1 MKKIVILIAVVF
13 LSCYAAF
20 SQDTIYIYRAGLVI
34 TKRAV
39 AEIDSVTFYKNYSI
53 PQKETVSDV
62 DGNVYHTVTIGSQT
76 WMVENLK
83 TTKYRNGD
91 AIGTTSSLN
100 LDLTYATSPK
110 YQWSYNGIESNVPSY
125 GRLYTWFTA
134 TDPRNIAPVG
144 WHVATD
150 AEWATLQSYM
160 IANGYNYDKT
170 TVDNKIAKA
179 LSSPLFW
186 NSTTLVGTPGND
198 PASNNSSGLSLI
210 PNGYRGFDGMYY
222 NIGNSTLMW
231 TGTEYSSTLAYSRGH
246 GYNVVDFGG
255 YNSNKNYGF
264 AVRCVKDVKALATV
278 STIAPSSI
286 TDTTAVA
293 GGKVSTDGFSAITV
307 RGICWST
314 SVNPT
319 ISENKTID
327 SLGVG
332 SFTSIL
338 KGLIPNTTYY
348 VRAYA
353 TNSLGTAYGNEISF
367 ATQPK
372 TKPSFT
378 DIDGNVYHSVTIG
391 TQTWM
396 LENLKTTKYRNGD
409 AIGTTSSLYMDLTN
423 AITPK
428 YQWAYNGSESNVAI
442 NGRLYTWHTVMD
454 SRCIAPVGW
463 HVASDAEW
471 TALQNYL
478 IASGYNYDK
487 TLVDNKIA
495 KSLCSNTGWNNSSI
509 NAGAVG
515 NMISQNNLSGLT
527 IYPSGYRGFDG
538 YFYLLG
544 DGCDIWTTTEA
555 SATTA
560 TIRFMGY
567 QSSSLNPTNSNKNY
581 GFSVRCIKD
590 SAPLVTTLTP
600 TSVADTI
607 AISGGNITSNGGLP
621 IIARGVCWS
630 TSTSPTI
637 TSSKTL
643 DSIGSG
649 SFTSKLKGLLPNTT
663 YYIRAY
669 ATNSI
674 GTAYG
679 NEQSFKTYSKGS
691 QIVTDIDGN
700 VYHSV
705 TIGTQTWLVENL
717 RAVRFRN
724 GDSIPTTKDNTT
736 WAAYK
741 STAYSWYNNDIT
753 NKSTFGA
760 LYNWYA
766 ASDTRNIA
774 PVGWHV
780 ATDADFTT
788 LTNYLGNESIAG
800 SKMKETGTVNWLSP
814 NSGATNEFGFNGLPG
829 GLRSYDGTFRNKG
842 SNGYFWTST
851 ESDYDIYKGW
861 DRELFYNQINCFR
874 YNLDSKL
881 YGFSIRCVKDIIINI
896 PTITTATATNIID
909 TTAISGGNITSN
921 GGAPIIA
928 RGVCW
933 STSSNPTISG
943 SKTMDSTGLGSFTS
957 KLKGLL
963 PNTTYFVR
971 AYATN
976 SAGTSYGNEQSFKTY
991 SKGSQIVT
999 DIDGNVY
1006 HTVII
1011 GDQTWMIEN
1020 LRTTKLLNGLSVPR
1034 IQDAGIWSSQ
1044 SAYAYCWYGNDSI
1057 ANKNTFGALYN
1068 WNAVST
1074 RKLAPSGW
1082 HIPSKEEIN
1091 TLTSYLGGS
1100 LTAGSKLK
1108 ESGNTHWSSVN
1119 TDATNSTGFTAL
1131 PGGYRSGTTGDYH
1144 YMGTLGVF
1152 WSSSDS
1158 IGNGGRNILSNTS
1171 AEMNYS
1177 VDNKMNGFSVR
1188 CIKDVVLPV
1197 LTTKS
1202 ATAITDTTSVSGGT
1216 ISSNGGAPIIARGVC
1231 WDTSANPTISSNKT
1245 SDSTGLGSFTSKLKG
1260 LIPNTTYYVRAYA
1273 TNSLGTAYGNE
1284 VLIKTLSTTISDI
1297 DGNIYHTVVIGT
1309 QTWMVENLKTT
1320 RYNNGDSIG
1329 ITFPAAKDI
1338 NIETAPK
1345 YQWAYAGNES
1355 NVATYGRLYSWY
1367 AATDSRKI
1375 APKGWHV
1382 ATDMEWT
1389 TVENFIKNSGNTAK
1403 ALCANNTWGSSAVVG
1418 SIGND
1423 LLKNNALGFNGLPSG
1438 YRNTSYFAYIKDDSW
1453 GGTALWWSASDDSLT
1468 NNAWFRFID
1477 YGGTTLGKN
1486 GLSKSCGMA
1495 IRCIKD

>member
-1 MKKIVILIAVVF
+1 MKKIAILIAILFV
-13 LSCYAAF
+13 SCYAAF

-39 AEIDSVTFYKNYSI
+39 TEIDSITFYKNYSI

-62 DGNVYHTVTIGSQT
+62 DGNVYHTVTIGNQT

-91 AIGTTSSLN
+91 AIGTTSSLYM
-100 LDLTYATSPK
+100 DLTYATSPK

-186 NSTTLVGTPGND
+186 NTTTLVGTPGND

-222 NIGNSTLMW
+222 NLGNSTLMW

-286 TDTTAVA
+286 TDTTAVV
-293 GGKVSTDGFSAITV
+293 GGKVSTDGFSAITA

-314 SVNPT
+314 SVNPM
-319 ISENKTID
+319 ISGNKTID

-353 TNSLGTAYGNEISF
+353 TNSLGTAYGNEVSF

-372 TKPSFT
+372 IRPSFT

-396 LENLKTTKYRNGD
+396 VENLKTTKYSNGD
-409 AIGTTSSLYMDLTN
+409 VIGTSTSINMDLSN

-428 YQWAYNGSESNVAI
+428 YQWAYNGDETNVP
-442 NGRLYTWHTVMD
+442 NYGRLYTWYVVND
-454 SRCIAPVGW
+454 SRNIAPVGW
-463 HVASDAEW
+463 HVATDAEW
-471 TALQNYL
+471 VTLQSYM
-478 IASGYNYDK
+478 IANGYNYDK
-487 TLVDNKIA
+487 TTVENKIA
-495 KSLCSNTGWNNSSI
+495 KSLCSTTLWNNTSNI
-509 NAGAVG
+509 TG
-515 NMISQNNLSGLT
+515 NIGCNIAQNNASGLT
-527 IYPSGYRGFDG
+527 FYPAGYRGFDG
-538 YFYLLG
+538 YYYLQG
-544 DGCDIWTTTEA
+544 DGCDFWTTTEA
-555 SATTA
+555 SSTTA

-567 QSSSLNPTNSNKNY
+567 QSSSLNTTSSNKNY
-581 GFSVRCIKD
+581 GFSVRCVKD
-590 SAPLVTTLTP
+590 VIATLPVLTTQVPSNIT
-600 TSVADTI
+600 DTI
-607 AISGGNITSNGGLP
+607 AVSGGNISSNGGAV

-630 TSTSPTI
+630 TSTNPTI
-637 TSSKTL
+637 SGSKTT
-643 DSIGSG
+643 DSTGVG
-649 SFTSKLKGLLPNTT
+649 SFTSKLKGLISNTT
-663 YYIRAY
+663 YY
-669 ATNSI
+669 
-674 GTAYG
+674 
-679 NEQSFKTYSKGS
+679 
-691 QIVTDIDGN
+691 
-700 VYHSV
+700 
-705 TIGTQTWLVENL
+705 
-717 RAVRFRN
+717 
-724 GDSIPTTKDNTT
+724 
-736 WAAYK
+736 
-741 STAYSWYNNDIT
+741 
-753 NKSTFGA
+753 
-760 LYNWYA
+760 
-766 ASDTRNIA
+766 
-774 PVGWHV
+774 
-780 ATDADFTT
+780 
-788 LTNYLGNESIAG
+788 
-800 SKMKETGTVNWLSP
+800 
-814 NSGATNEFGFNGLPG
+814 
-829 GLRSYDGTFRNKG
+829 
-842 SNGYFWTST
+842 
-851 ESDYDIYKGW
+851 
-861 DRELFYNQINCFR
+861 
-874 YNLDSKL
+874 
-881 YGFSIRCVKDIIINI
+881 
-896 PTITTATATNIID
+896 
-909 TTAISGGNITSN
+909 
-921 GGAPIIA
+921 
-928 RGVCW
+928 
-933 STSSNPTISG
+933 
-943 SKTMDSTGLGSFTS
+943 
-957 KLKGLL
+957 
-963 PNTTYFVR
+963 VR

-991 SKGSQIVT
+991 SKGSEIVT

-1011 GDQTWMIEN
+1011 GDQTWMVEN
-1020 LRTTKLLNGLSVPR
+1020 LRTTKLFNGLNVPR
-1034 IQDAGIWSSQ
+1034 IQDGSIWSSQ

-1057 ANKNTFGALYN
+1057 GNKNTFGALYN

-1074 RKLAPSGW
+1074 RKLAPVGW

-1091 TLTSYLGGS
+1091 TLTSYLGGN

-1108 ESGNTHWSSVN
+1108 ESGNTHWSSSN

-1144 YMGTLGVF
+1144 YMGSLGVF

-1158 IGNGGRNILSNTS
+1158 LGNGGRYILSNTS
-1171 AEMNYS
+1171 TEMNYS

-1202 ATAITDTTSVSGGT
+1202 ATAITDTTSVSGGN
-1216 ISSNGGAPIIARGVC
+1216 ISSNGGATIISRGIC
-1231 WDTSANPTISSNKT
+1231 WSTITNPTISGNKT
-1245 SDSTGLGSFTSKLKG
+1245 SDSTGIGSFTSKLKG

-1284 VLIKTLSTTISDI
+1284 VSIKTLSPTVSDI

-1309 QTWMVENLKTT
+1309 QTWIVENLKTT

-1329 ITFPAAKDI
+1329 TTIPATKDI
-1338 NIETAPK
+1338 SIETTPK

-1403 ALCANNTWGSSAVVG
+1403 ALCANNTWGASAVVG

-1423 LLKNNALGFNGLPSG
+1423 LLKNNVLGFNGLPSG

-1477 YGGTTLGKN
+1477 YGGTTLGRN